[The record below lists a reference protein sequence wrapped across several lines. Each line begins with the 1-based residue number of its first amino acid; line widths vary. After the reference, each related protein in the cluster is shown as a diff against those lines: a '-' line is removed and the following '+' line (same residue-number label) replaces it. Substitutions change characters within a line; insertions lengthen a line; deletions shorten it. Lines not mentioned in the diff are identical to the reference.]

1 MGIQKEKWLE
11 FKEVLAENFLK
22 LEKELEVLIQAREV
36 KRTPNYLNTKRPL
49 PGYTIFKLS
58 AVSNKEK

>member
-1 MGIQKEKWLE
+1 MIRE
-11 FKEVLAENFLK
+11 FKEVLAENFLN
-22 LEKELEVLIQAREV
+22 LEKELEVLMQAHKV
-36 KRTPNYLNTKRPL
+36 KRAPNNLSTKRPL

>member
-1 MGIQKEKWLE
+1 MIRE
-11 FKEVLAENFLK
+11 FKEVLAENFLN
-22 LEKELEVLIQAREV
+22 LEKELKVLMQAHKV
-36 KRTPNYLNTKRPL
+36 KRAPNYLNTKRPS

>member
-1 MGIQKEKWLE
+1 MIRE
-11 FKEVLAENFLK
+11 FKEVLAENFLN
-22 LEKELEVLIQAREV
+22 LEKELEVLKQAHKV
-36 KRTPNYLNTKRPL
+36 KRAPNNLSTKRPL